1 LDHRAA
7 QKPIIHVECCK
18 TRKEND
24 VCCFH
29 KYCLDYSRVHQIYK
43 SAINLTPH
51 EISDLIGAVYDSSME
66 QNQFQGLIEKLVG
79 HFPDIAA
86 MVIGQENL
94 MLTPVYSATV
104 DVPEQHQTPSSLIES
119 YADPTAAHHIAYARA
134 SAGYVDSSLK
144 FIPRAAYEKS
154 TVYQQ
159 NLKPL
164 GLGQF
169 ISTKIA
175 LVGDKG
181 ASLSM
186 ALPDTRE
193 AEDRLHDE
201 LFELMTLLA
210 PHLVRAHEVARAI
223 VLSRNSAE
231 AIGGFLDVIIVPMLV
246 VNADGKFIFSNAAG
260 RRFLDRSDALFV
272 GPAVRLTATAQHVD
286 KVLHEKLVDMSKGLA
301 VDGMRMADGDV
312 NLSLCM
318 VPFRSS
324 LSDLSQLDRDMLQS
338 ENLYA
343 IFFGQRSRDNISHHL
358 LQDMFELSVK
368 EAEVC
373 VSLLN
378 GNTVSELAAATAR
391 SEKTVRNQIQ
401 SIYDKVQ
408 VNSFGELMQALSI
421 FKIVGTM
428 FPQPAE

>member
-1 LDHRAA
+1 M
-7 QKPIIHVECCK
+7 P
-18 TRKEND
+18 
-24 VCCFH
+24 
-29 KYCLDYSRVHQIYK
+29 
-43 SAINLTPH
+43 AIKLTAH
-51 EISDLIGAVYDSSME
+51 EISDLIGTVYDSSME
-66 QNQFQGLIEKLVG
+66 KNQFHGLIDKLVG
-79 HFPDIAA
+79 HFPGIEA

-94 MLTPVYSATV
+94 MLTPIYSATF
-104 DVPEQHQTPSSLIES
+104 DVPVQHQTPNALIDDYS
-119 YADPTAAHHIAYARA
+119 DPTTTHHIAYARA

-144 FIPRAAYEKS
+144 FIPREAYEKS
-154 TVYQQ
+154 TVYQK

-169 ISTKIA
+169 ISMKISM
-175 LVGDKG
+175 VGEKG
-181 ASLSM
+181 ASLSI

-193 AEDRLHDE
+193 AEERLHDE
-201 LFELMTLLA
+201 LFELMSLLA
-210 PHLVRAHEVARAI
+210 PHVVRAHEVARAI
-223 VLSRNSAE
+223 SLARNSAD

-246 VNADGKFIFSNAAG
+246 VNANGTFIFSNAAG
-260 RRFLDRSDALFV
+260 RRFLERT
-272 GPAVRLTATAQHVD
+272 GAVCVDPSGRLSASSRRVD
-286 KVLHEKLVDMSKGLA
+286 DVLHQKLSDMARDVA

-324 LSDLSQLDRDMLQS
+324 LNAVSQIDRDMLNS
-338 ENLYA
+338 EKLYA
-343 IFFGQRSRDNISHHL
+343 IFIGQRTSDNISHHL
-358 LQDMFELSVK
+358 LQDMFELSTK

-378 GNTVSELAAATAR
+378 GNTVSEFAASTKR

-408 VNSFGELMQALSI
+408 VNSFGELMEALSI

-428 FPQPAE
+428 FPQSAE

>member
-1 LDHRAA
+1 M
-7 QKPIIHVECCK
+7 
-18 TRKEND
+18 
-24 VCCFH
+24 
-29 KYCLDYSRVHQIYK
+29 
-43 SAINLTPH
+43 SAIKLTAH
-51 EISDLIGAVYDSSME
+51 EISDLIGTVYDSSME
-66 QNQFQGLIEKLVG
+66 RNQFHGLIDRLVD
-79 HFPDIAA
+79 HFPGIAA

-94 MLTPVYSATV
+94 MLTPIYSATL
-104 DVPEQHQTPSSLIES
+104 DVPEKHQTPSSLIEDYS
-119 YADPTAAHHIAYARA
+119 DPTTTHHIAYARA
-134 SAGYVDSSLK
+134 PAGYVDSSLK
-144 FIPRAAYEKS
+144 FIPRDKYEKS
-154 TVYQQ
+154 TVYQE

-181 ASLSM
+181 ASLSI

-193 AEDRLHDE
+193 AEERLHDE

-223 VLSRNSAE
+223 VLSRNSAK

-246 VNADGKFIFSNAAG
+246 VNADGKFIFANASG
-260 RRFLDRSDALFV
+260 QRFLNRSDALFV
-272 GPAVRLTATAQHVD
+272 DPAGRLTAAENHVD
-286 KVLHEKLVDMSKGLA
+286 KALSKKLSDMDQGLA
-301 VDGMRMADGDV
+301 VEGMRMTDGDA

-324 LSDLSQLDRDMLQS
+324 FSDLNQIDQDMLHS

-343 IFFGQRSRDNISHHL
+343 IFFGQRTSDNISHHL
-358 LQDMFELSVK
+358 LRDMFQLSSK

-378 GNTVSELAAATAR
+378 GNSVSELAAATDR

-401 SIYDKVQ
+401 SIYAKVQ

-421 FKIVGTM
+421 FTIVGTM

>member
-1 LDHRAA
+1 M
-7 QKPIIHVECCK
+7 
-18 TRKEND
+18 
-24 VCCFH
+24 
-29 KYCLDYSRVHQIYK
+29 
-43 SAINLTPH
+43 SAIKLTSH
-51 EISDLIGAVYDSSME
+51 EISDLIGAVYDSSLE
-66 QNQFQGLIEKLVG
+66 KNQFEGLIEKLVG
-79 HFPDIAA
+79 HFPEIAA

-94 MLTPVYSATV
+94 MLTPIYSATV
-104 DVPEQHQTPSSLIES
+104 NVPEKHQTPSSLIEDYS
-119 YADPTAAHHIAYARA
+119 DPTRTHHLAYARA

-144 FIPRAAYEKS
+144 FIPREAYEKS

-169 ISTKIA
+169 ISMKIA
-175 LVGDKG
+175 MVGEKG
-181 ASLSM
+181 ASLSI

-193 AEDRLHDE
+193 AEERLHDE
-201 LFELMTLLA
+201 LFELMYLLA
-210 PHLVRAHEVARAI
+210 PHVVRAHEVARAI
-223 VLSRNSAE
+223 SLSRNSAE

-246 VNADGKFIFSNAAG
+246 VNSHGKFIFSNAAG
-260 RRFLDRSDALFV
+260 RRFLERTDALSV
-272 GPAVRLTATAQHVD
+272 DTAGRLTASATRVD
-286 KVLHEKLVDMSKGLA
+286 QVLRKKLSDMNRDVA
-301 VDGMRMADGDV
+301 VDGMRMADGDA

-324 LSDLSQLDRDMLQS
+324 LSALSHIDRDMLNS
-338 ENLYA
+338 EKLYA
-343 IFFGQRSRDNISHHL
+343 IFVGQRTSDNISHHL
-358 LQDMFELSVK
+358 LQDMFELSTK

-378 GNTVSELAAATAR
+378 GNTVSEFAATTQR

-408 VNSFGELMQALSI
+408 VNSFGELMEALSI

-428 FPQPAE
+428 FPKSAD

>member
-1 LDHRAA
+1 MWA
-7 QKPIIHVECCK
+7 
-18 TRKEND
+18 
-24 VCCFH
+24 
-29 KYCLDYSRVHQIYK
+29 HQIRI
-43 SAINLTPH
+43 SAIKLTAS
-51 EISDLIGAVYDSSME
+51 ELSDLIGAVYDSSME
-66 QNQFQGLIEKLVG
+66 KNQFNGLIDKLVDY
-79 HFPDIAA
+79 FPGIAA

-94 MLTPVYSATV
+94 MLTPIYSATL
-104 DVPEQHQTPSSLIES
+104 DVPERHQAPSSLIEDYS
-119 YADPTAAHHIAYARA
+119 DPTTTHHIAYARA
-134 SAGYVDSSLK
+134 PAGYVDSSLK
-144 FIPRAAYEKS
+144 LIPREKYEKS
-154 TVYQQ
+154 TVYQK

-169 ISTKIA
+169 ISIKIA
-175 LVGDKG
+175 MVGEKG
-181 ASLSM
+181 ASLSI

-193 AEDRLHDE
+193 AEERLHDE

-210 PHLVRAHEVARAI
+210 PHLVRAHEVARAL

-260 RRFLDRSDALFV
+260 RRLLDRSDALFV
-272 GPAVRLTATAQHVD
+272 GPVGRLTAAASHVD
-286 KVLHEKLVDMSKGLA
+286 KVLHTKLLDMSNGLA
-301 VDGMRMADGDV
+301 VDGMRMVDGDA

-324 LSDLSQLDRDMLQS
+324 LSDLSQIDRDMLNS
-338 ENLYA
+338 EKLYA
-343 IFFGQRSRDNISHHL
+343 IFFGQRTSDNISHHL
-358 LQDMFELSVK
+358 LQDMFELSAK

-373 VSLLN
+373 VFLLN
-378 GNTVSELAAATAR
+378 GNTVSELAAATQR
-391 SEKTVRNQIQ
+391 SEKTVRNQVQ

>member
-1 LDHRAA
+1 M
-7 QKPIIHVECCK
+7 
-18 TRKEND
+18 
-24 VCCFH
+24 
-29 KYCLDYSRVHQIYK
+29 
-43 SAINLTPH
+43 SAITLTAH
-51 EISDLIGAVYDSSME
+51 QISDLIGAVYISSME
-66 QNQFQGLIEKLVG
+66 ENQFQGLIDKLVG
-79 HFPDIAA
+79 YFPEIAA

-94 MLTPVYSATV
+94 MLTPIYSATV
-104 DVPEQHQTPSSLIES
+104 DVPEQHKTPSSLIENYS
-119 YADPTAAHHIAYARA
+119 DPTATHHIAYARA

-144 FIPRAAYEKS
+144 FIPRESYEKS
-154 TVYQQ
+154 TVYLQ

-169 ISTKIA
+169 VSMKIA
-175 LVGDKG
+175 KVGEKG
-181 ASLSM
+181 ASLSI

-193 AEDRLHDE
+193 AEERLHDE

-210 PHLVRAHEVARAI
+210 PHVVRSHEVARAI
-223 VLSRNSAE
+223 ALSRNSAE

-246 VNADGKFIFSNAAG
+246 VNSNGKFIFSNAAG
-260 RRFLDRSDALFV
+260 RRFLERNAVLSVDTGGRLVASTRS
-272 GPAVRLTATAQHVD
+272 VD
-286 KVLHEKLVDMSKGLA
+286 TVFLKKLSDMKQDVA
-301 VDGMRMADGDV
+301 VDGMRIADGDT

-324 LSDLSQLDRDMLQS
+324 LSALNQVDRDMLKS
-338 ENLYA
+338 EKLYA
-343 IFFGQRSRDNISHHL
+343 IFIGQRTSDNISRHL
-358 LQDMFELSVK
+358 LQDMFELSTK

-378 GNTVSELAAATAR
+378 GNTVSEFAASTQR

-408 VNSFGELMQALSI
+408 VNSFGELMEALSI

-428 FPQPAE
+428 FPQSAE

>member
-1 LDHRAA
+1 MAA
-7 QKPIIHVECCK
+7 IK
-18 TRKEND
+18 
-24 VCCFH
+24 
-29 KYCLDYSRVHQIYK
+29 
-43 SAINLTPH
+43 LTAH
-51 EISDLIGAVYDSSME
+51 EISDLIGTVYDSAME
-66 QNQFQGLIEKLVG
+66 QNQFQGLIQKLVD
-79 HFPDIAA
+79 HFPGIAA
-86 MVIGQENL
+86 MLIGQENL

-104 DVPEQHQTPSSLIES
+104 DVPEQHQTPSSLVEDYS
-119 YADPTAAHHIAYARA
+119 DPTTAHHIAYARA
-134 SAGYVDSSLK
+134 AAGYVDSSLK
-144 FIPRAAYEKS
+144 FIPREAYEKS

-181 ASLSM
+181 ASLSI

-193 AEDRLHDE
+193 AEERLHDD

-223 VLSRNSAE
+223 VLSRNSVE

-246 VNADGKFIFSNAAG
+246 VSADGKFVFSNAAG
-260 RRFLDRSDALFV
+260 RRLLNRSDALLV
-272 GPAVRLTATAQHVD
+272 SPAGRLTVAALHVD
-286 KVLHEKLVDMSKGLA
+286 TVLHKKLSDMDQGLA
-301 VDGMRMADGDV
+301 VEGMRLADGDA

-324 LSDLSQLDRDMLQS
+324 LSDLSQIDRDMLQS
-338 ENLYA
+338 EKLYA
-343 IFFGQRSRDNISHHL
+343 IFFGQRTSDDISHHL
-358 LQDMFELSVK
+358 LQDMFELSAK

-378 GNTVSELAAATAR
+378 GNTVSELAAATQR
-391 SEKTVRNQIQ
+391 SEKTVRNQVQ

-428 FPQPAE
+428 FPHPAE

>member
-1 LDHRAA
+1 M
-7 QKPIIHVECCK
+7 
-18 TRKEND
+18 
-24 VCCFH
+24 
-29 KYCLDYSRVHQIYK
+29 
-43 SAINLTPH
+43 SAITLTTH
-51 EISDLIGAVYDSSME
+51 EVSDLIGAVYDSSME
-66 QNQFQGLIEKLVG
+66 KNQFQGLIEKLVG

-94 MLTPVYSATV
+94 MLTPIYSATV
-104 DVPEQHQTPSSLIES
+104 DVPEHHQIPSSLIEGYS
-119 YADPTAAHHIAYARA
+119 DPTATHHMAYARA
-134 SAGYVDSSLK
+134 AAGYVDSSLK
-144 FIPRAAYEKS
+144 YIPRENYEKS

-175 LVGDKG
+175 MVGEKG
-181 ASLSM
+181 ASLSIAM
-186 ALPDTRE
+186 PDTRE

-246 VNADGKFIFSNAAG
+246 VNLDGKFIFSNAAG
-260 RRFLDRSDALFV
+260 RRFLGRSDTLWVAP
-272 GPAVRLTATAQHVD
+272 GGRLTATDNHVD
-286 KVLHEKLVDMSKGLA
+286 TALHKKLSDMSKGIA
-301 VDGMRMADGDV
+301 VDGMRMTDGDA

-318 VPFRSS
+318 VPFQST
-324 LSDLSQLDRDMLQS
+324 LSDLNQIDRDMLKS

-343 IFFGQRSRDNISHHL
+343 IFFGQRTSDNISHHL
-358 LQDMFELSVK
+358 LQDMFELSAK

-378 GNTVSELAAATAR
+378 GATVSEFAATTKR

-408 VNSFGELMQALSI
+408 VNSFGELMEALSI

-428 FPQPAE
+428 FPDAAE